1 MEPGEKL
8 LKKLEHWGQDI
19 MQEIFVYKGK
29 ALLIYFFASVQLKS
43 AMSLDELIGL
53 LVWAFEGRSFSDFL
67 FPREAA

>member
-1 MEPGEKL
+1 
-8 LKKLEHWGQDI
+8 

-53 LVWAFEGRSFSDFL
+53 LV
-67 FPREAA
+67 